1 MNGSVRI
8 RSSTS
13 SKCSTSIARTCSSA
27 SAPPVTVI
35 AAVISGWLR
44 TTSASRR
51 GGAAPSQYTSTY
63 ASVRQPSAAGCT
75 VAVNPVI
82 TPVSRNRSTRR
93 FTAVAER
100 PIAAPISAKLV
111 LAFAIN
117 AVMILRSSSSNAAD
131 LLLMRALYPG
141 RGPAA
146 PAAKGSARARVQA
159 YELLLHSTFML
170 RALAVDDEKP
180 SLEELLYLL
189 NADPRVGS
197 AEGASDA
204 TEALRRINRA
214 LESGPQG
221 PEAIDVVFLDIHMA
235 GLDGLDLARLLT
247 GFARPPLVVFVTA
260 HEGFA
265 VQAFDLKAVD
275 YVLKPV
281 RRERLAE
288 AIRRAAQLRDTAT
301 ATAPPIPVH
310 EPDPDEIPVELG
322 GVTRFVAVA
331 DITHVEAQGDYA
343 RLHTPQ
349 GSHLVRIPLST
360 LEERWRA
367 RGFVRIHRR
376 HLVALR
382 HVGELRLDAGTVSVL
397 VGPVELQVSRR
408 HARELRDL
416 LMRRTTG

>member
-1 MNGSVRI
+1 
-8 RSSTS
+8 
-13 SKCSTSIARTCSSA
+13 
-27 SAPPVTVI
+27 
-35 AAVISGWLR
+35 
-44 TTSASRR
+44 
-51 GGAAPSQYTSTY
+51 
-63 ASVRQPSAAGCT
+63 
-75 VAVNPVI
+75 
-82 TPVSRNRSTRR
+82 
-93 FTAVAER
+93 
-100 PIAAPISAKLV
+100 
-111 LAFAIN
+111 
-117 AVMILRSSSSNAAD
+117 
-131 LLLMRALYPG
+131 
-141 RGPAA
+141 
-146 PAAKGSARARVQA
+146 
-159 YELLLHSTFML
+159 ML

-189 NADPRVGS
+189 NADPRIGS
-197 AEGASDA
+197 AEGAGDA

-214 LESGPQG
+214 LESGPDG

-301 ATAPPIPVH
+301 AAAPPILVH
-310 EPDPDEIPVELG
+310 EPDPDQIAVELG
-322 GVTRFVAVA
+322 GVTRFVAVD

>member
-1 MNGSVRI
+1 
-8 RSSTS
+8 
-13 SKCSTSIARTCSSA
+13 
-27 SAPPVTVI
+27 
-35 AAVISGWLR
+35 
-44 TTSASRR
+44 
-51 GGAAPSQYTSTY
+51 
-63 ASVRQPSAAGCT
+63 
-75 VAVNPVI
+75 
-82 TPVSRNRSTRR
+82 
-93 FTAVAER
+93 
-100 PIAAPISAKLV
+100 
-111 LAFAIN
+111 
-117 AVMILRSSSSNAAD
+117 
-131 LLLMRALYPG
+131 
-141 RGPAA
+141 
-146 PAAKGSARARVQA
+146 
-159 YELLLHSTFML
+159 ML

-214 LESGPQG
+214 IESGPDG

-288 AIRRAAQLRDTAT
+288 AIRRAAQLRDTA
-301 ATAPPIPVH
+301 PPIPVH
-310 EPDPDEIPVELG
+310 EPDPDQIPVELG
-322 GVTRFVAVA
+322 GVTRFVAVD

-397 VGPVELQVSRR
+397 VGSVELQVSRR

-416 LMRRTTG
+416 LMRRTTS